1 MTFLRRFAESLLC
14 HFEWKK
20 RRNARWF
27 ATSVVCYPN
36 LYIIVG
42 VIVEWQ
48 SWIANPLC
56 SHCDP
61 SVTAATGILSVIS
74 VRPKVAEL
82 AFHVF
87 SRSLH
92 PELYTVHRTRRI
104 ERDAYHA
111 QIDITNC
118 GHVITWNTTG
128 KTPVTLCE
136 VATSAHQPLPA
147 KRCLISKSLKGS
159 RTEKAVCH
167 CGVEY
172 RTHFQLEP
180 VAPDMFFM
188 VQQQLSKQSTEGL
201 LHTFDSSGRMSMGAL
216 SYVNIE
222 TRQRSMLVQAI
233 HTFPDD
239 YAIVKVESL
248 FSLPE

>member
-1 MTFLRRFAESLLC
+1 MTSVGRFAESLTRHLELISSFSEYC
-14 HFEWKK
+14 
-20 RRNARWF
+20 
-27 ATSVVCYPN
+27 
-36 LYIIVG
+36 IV
-42 VIVEWQ
+42 
-48 SWIANPLC
+48 L
-56 SHCDP
+56 
-61 SVTAATGILSVIS
+61 S

-104 ERDAYHA
+104 ERSAYHA
-111 QIDITNC
+111 QVNITNC

-128 KTPVTLCE
+128 QSPVTLCE
-136 VATSAHQPLPA
+136 IATSAHQPLPSR
-147 KRCLISKSLKGS
+147 RCLISRSLKGS
-159 RTEKAVCH
+159 RTEKAECRS
-167 CGVEY
+167 GVNY

-180 VAPDMFFM
+180 VAPDMFFI
-188 VQQQLSKQSTEGL
+188 VQQQLSKQPTEGL
-201 LHTFDSSGRMSMGAL
+201 LHTFQASGRMSLGAL

-248 FSLPE
+248 FSMAE

>member
-1 MTFLRRFAESLLC
+1 LLI
-14 HFEWKK
+14 W
-20 RRNARWF
+20 N
-27 ATSVVCYPN
+27 S
-36 LYIIVG
+36 IV
-42 VIVEWQ
+42 
-48 SWIANPLC
+48 L
-56 SHCDP
+56 
-61 SVTAATGILSVIS
+61 S

-92 PELYTVHRTRRI
+92 PELYTIHKSRQIQRS
-104 ERDAYHA
+104 DYQA

-118 GHVITWNTTG
+118 GHVITWSAG
-128 KTPVTLCE
+128 GMILCE
-136 VATSAHQPLPA
+136 VATSAHQPLP
-147 KRCLISKSLKGS
+147 KRRCLLSKPLKGS
-159 RTEKAVCH
+159 RTEQAKCR
-167 CGVEY
+167 GGISY

-180 VAPDMFFM
+180 VDPDLFRM
-188 VQQQLSKQSTEGL
+188 VQKQLGSGPTEGL
-201 LHTFDSSGRMSMGAL
+201 LHTFDASGRMALGAL

-248 FSLPE
+248 FALPSRSDAV